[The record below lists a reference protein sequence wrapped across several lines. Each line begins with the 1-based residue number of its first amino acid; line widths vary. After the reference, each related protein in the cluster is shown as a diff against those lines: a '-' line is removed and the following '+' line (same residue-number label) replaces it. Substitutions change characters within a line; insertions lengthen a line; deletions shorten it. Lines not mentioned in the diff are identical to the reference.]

1 MIYYRVKRNGS
12 NREVYTS
19 SLNRSVSKHGY
30 YSFLEP
36 SELLTESEFIKVIL
50 SGKAYPN
57 MFERVSINRNAVIKF
72 KYSDSR
78 FENKYFLGKEET

>member
-12 NREVYTS
+12 KRQVYTS

-30 YSFLEP
+30 YSYLEP
-36 SELLTESEFIKVIL
+36 SELLTESEFTRVML

-57 MFERVSINRNAVIKF
+57 MFERVSLNRNDVVKIKF
-72 KYSDSR
+72 NDRRYQKV
-78 FENKYFLGKEET
+78 F